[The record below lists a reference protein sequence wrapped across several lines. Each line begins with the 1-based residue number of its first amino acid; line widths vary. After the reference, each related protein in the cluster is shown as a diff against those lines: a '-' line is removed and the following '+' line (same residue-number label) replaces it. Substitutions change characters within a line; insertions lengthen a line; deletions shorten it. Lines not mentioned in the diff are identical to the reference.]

1 MKRVLVAGA
10 SGFLGR
16 EVVRVLQSRGHWT
29 RAICRSSARAQGLP
43 ASEILIADALHPDGL
58 KGAANGVDVVFSCL
72 GQTVSPDLFIMRPG
86 YLAVD
91 IPANRNLLKLAKD
104 AGVQRFVYVSVLH
117 ADRFPQVAYLYA
129 HAQVAAAVKS
139 SGLSYGIIEPTG
151 FFSHFKVLL
160 DLVESNR
167 AVVFGNG
174 NSKTNPIHDEDLAGI
189 CADAIETGDSEVV
202 SAGGPSVYTRREM
215 LERAAEVL
223 GKPANIR
230 EVPLWIPGVIS
241 RLAKWPAPRVA
252 DLMGFLQ
259 ILGAEDFVAPCMGKR
274 TLEDHLR
281 SLTAK

>member
-1 MKRVLVAGA
+1 LKRILVAGA

-29 RAICRSSARAQGLP
+29 RAICRSSAHAQGLS

-72 GQTVSPDLFIMRPG
+72 GQTVSPDLSIKRPG

-91 IPANRNLLKLAKD
+91 IPANRNLIKLAKD
-104 AGVQRFVYVSVLH
+104 AGVKRFVYVSVLH
-117 ADRFPQVAYLYA
+117 ADRFPYVAYLYA

-174 NSKTNPIHDEDLAGI
+174 NSKTNPITMRILPAF
-189 CADAIETGDSEVV
+189 ALMQSRPAIPRWCPPEV
-202 SAGGPSVYTRREM
+202 RRS
-215 LERAAEVL
+215 
-223 GKPANIR
+223 
-230 EVPLWIPGVIS
+230 IPGGKCWS
-241 RLAKWPAPRVA
+241 GRRKCSASLRKSAKCLSGFPA
-252 DLMGFLQ
+252 
-259 ILGAEDFVAPCMGKR
+259 
-274 TLEDHLR
+274 
-281 SLTAK
+281 